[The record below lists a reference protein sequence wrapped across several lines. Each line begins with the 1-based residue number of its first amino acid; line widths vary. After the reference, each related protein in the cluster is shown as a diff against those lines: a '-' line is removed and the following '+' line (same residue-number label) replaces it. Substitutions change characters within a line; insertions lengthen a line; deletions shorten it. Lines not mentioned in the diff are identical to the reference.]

1 MCSTF
6 ARCAGSGSDGIS
18 RNSCKFSTVNLTCR
32 IFSENTSNFASEPTI
47 EIDSITA
54 SAACGAVIVPRFA
67 SASAAGSVPMSVEGK
82 SAKLSFI
89 VTNVDVSH
97 RTTNVRKSLIAP
109 AYFS

>member
-1 MCSTF
+1 M
-6 ARCAGSGSDGIS
+6 
-18 RNSCKFSTVNLTCR
+18 NLTCR

-54 SAACGAVIVPRFA
+54 SAACGAVIVPQFA

-97 RTTNVRKSLIAP
+97 RTTNVQKSLIAP